1 MQTNLPVSQNEY
13 IFPETDLLVS
23 TTDTRGHITHCNEA
37 FMTTSG
43 FSYEELIG
51 QPHNLIRHPDMPEA
65 AFKDMWRTIGRGQ
78 PWTGMVKNR
87 RRNGD
92 HYWVEANV
100 TPILEGGKPKGYMSV
115 RVQPS
120 RAQVEQAQKLYTQL
134 NREKQAGKQPSVLL
148 QEGQVCQRGVRGWLG
163 RLYNAPL
170 TAWLAAATG
179 AVAGLALLPEAL
191 GWQGGQALVARA
203 TVLCLGLG
211 ATLTWF
217 HLKLSAGLADAVRF
231 AGELSACNLT
241 SRARLDHAQPL
252 GSLMRRLYQI
262 QVNLRAVVGD
272 VHREMEG
279 FSTSAGEIAQGSL
292 DLSERTETQA
302 SNLEETA
309 ASMEELSS
317 IVRQSAD
324 TAEEVCQHS
333 EASTALAARGEQAVD
348 EAGQAMAAIER
359 SSRQIGDISDL
370 IESIAFQTN
379 ILSLNAAIEA
389 AHAGEQGRGFTVVAS
404 EVRALANRSS
414 SAAKEIR
421 QLIGQAQ
428 ARTAEGSKRIHGAGE
443 VLHEVR
449 RSVQQVGVMV
459 RQITEAAHEQSE
471 GISQVNEAV
480 SQLDGVTQQNAALVE
495 ESAAAAAA
503 LTHSAGALRNAV
515 SVFQITSAA
524 PAVVAPALYSVP
536 PSTRN
541 SREPKPL
548 HTSHARLLAMPSAQ
562 AVPDRR
568 PELRAA

>member
-13 IFPETDLLVS
+13 LFPETDLLVS

-87 RRNGD
+87 RKNGD
-92 HYWVEANV
+92 YYWVEANV
-100 TPILEGGKPKGYMSV
+100 TPIMEAGKPKGYMSV

-120 RAQVEQAQKLYTQL
+120 RAQVEQAQKLYAQL
-134 NREKQAGKQPSVLL
+134 HLEKKAGKRPSVRL
-148 QEGQVCQRGVRGWLG
+148 QEGLVCQRGIRGWPA
-163 RLYNAPL
+163 RLRSAPL
-170 TAWLAAATG
+170 TAWLAAAT
-179 AVAGLALLPEAL
+179 AVIAGLALLPDVW
-191 GWQGGQALVARA
+191 GWQGGQALATRA
-203 TVLCLGLG
+203 AVLALGLG
-211 ATLTWF
+211 AVLTWF
-217 HLKLSAGLADAVRF
+217 HWKLSAGLADAVRF
-231 AGELSACNLT
+231 AGELSACNLA
-241 SRARLDHAQPL
+241 SRPALGHAEPL
-252 GSLMRRLYQI
+252 GGLMRRLHQI

-272 VHREMEG
+272 VRREMEG

-292 DLSERTETQA
+292 DLSARTETQA

-309 ASMEELSS
+309 ASMEELAS

-333 EASTALAARGEQAVD
+333 EASTALATRGEHAV
-348 EAGQAMAAIER
+348 EQAGQAMAAIAQ

-389 AHAGEQGRGFTVVAS
+389 ARAGEQGRGFTVVAS

-421 QLIGQAQ
+421 QLIAQAQ
-428 ARTAEGSKRIHGAGE
+428 ARTAEGSKRIEGAGE

-449 RSVQQVGVMV
+449 RSVQQVGAMV
-459 RQITEAAHEQSE
+459 RQISEAAHEQSQ

-495 ESAAAAAA
+495 ESTAAATA
-503 LTHSAGALRNAV
+503 LTHSAQALQNAV
-515 SVFQITSAA
+515 SVFQISTAASATPA
-524 PAVVAPALYSVP
+524 PTLFAVPTAA
-536 PSTRN
+536 RN
-541 SREPKPL
+541 S
-548 HTSHARLLAMPSAQ
+548 HAQAPHAHLLAMPSAR
-562 AVPDRR
+562 AVPARR

>member
-13 IFPETDLLVS
+13 LFPATDLLVS

-87 RRNGD
+87 RADGD
-92 HYWVEANV
+92 YYWVEANV
-100 TPILEGGKPKGYMSV
+100 TPIMEGGKPKGYMSV

-120 RAQVEQAQKLYTQL
+120 RAQVVEAQKLYDQL
-134 NREKQAGKQPSVLL
+134 NREKHSTRPSLVLN
-148 QEGQVCQRGVRGWLG
+148 EGAVHRRGVQGWPQRLRG
-163 RLYNAPL
+163 APL
-170 TAWLAAATG
+170 TAWLAALVF
-179 AVAGLALLPEAL
+179 AVAGLALLPDVL
-191 GWQGGQALVARA
+191 GWQGAQALAARA
-203 TVLCLGLG
+203 AVLSVGL
-211 ATLTWF
+211 ASALAWF
-217 HLKLSAGLADAVRF
+217 HLKLSSGLADAVRF

-241 SRARLDHAQPL
+241 SRARLNHPQPL
-252 GSLMRRLYQI
+252 GGLMRRLTQI

-272 VHREMEG
+272 VRREMEG

-309 ASMEELSS
+309 ASMEELAST
-317 IVRQSAD
+317 VRQSAD
-324 TAEEVCQHS
+324 TAEQVCRQS
-333 EASTALAARGEQAVD
+333 EASTALAQRGEQAVED
-348 EAGQAMAAIER
+348 AGQAMAAIEQ

-370 IESIAFQTN
+370 IESISFQTN

-389 AHAGEQGRGFTVVAS
+389 ARAGEQGRGFSVVAT
-404 EVRALANRSS
+404 EVRALAQRSS

-421 QLIGQAQ
+421 LLIGQAQ
-428 ARTAEGSKRIHGAGE
+428 QRTVEGTKRINSAGS
-443 VLHEVR
+443 VLHEVMQ
-449 RSVQQVGVMV
+449 SVSQVGNMVQQ
-459 RQITEAAHEQSE
+459 ITAAAHEQSQ

-480 SQLDGVTQQNAALVE
+480 TQLDGVTQQNAALVE
-495 ESAAAAAA
+495 ESAAAAASLTGSAKA
-503 LTHSAGALRNAV
+503 LHNAV
-515 SVFQITSAA
+515 SVFQITEAPVASIAHAEPVSLYAVSIAARNQREKSAHPHRVLPMQ
-524 PAVVAPALYSVP
+524 PARALPA
-536 PSTRN
+536 
-541 SREPKPL
+541 
-548 HTSHARLLAMPSAQ
+548 
-562 AVPDRR
+562 RR